1 MGIKKR
7 KITEYQQDK
16 QNANK
21 GNTRGQAMIDASF
34 AESGA
39 GRSVLVTADNVLI
52 AGNHAIEGA
61 IKAGI
66 TDVIEVETDGTQL
79 VVVKRVDLQA
89 GDKKA
94 KRLSLA
100 DNRSNEINLTHDA
113 EQLMQDIDL
122 LEGLFRQDEIDEL
135 FADHAAEL
143 ETALALDA
151 PKDKEKSRVTKRKYI
166 IKPVLSAD
174 EIRVFERALKATGKI
189 NRGEALIDICK
200 QYLDSQV

>member
-1 MGIKKR
+1 MSIKKR

-21 GNTRGQAMIDASF
+21 GNTRGQKMIDSSF

-39 GRSVLVTADNVLI
+39 GRSVLVTADDVLI

-61 IKAGI
+61 MRAGI
-66 TDVIEVETDGTQL
+66 TDVIEIETDGSQL

-94 KRLSLA
+94 KRLAIA
-100 DNRSNEINLTHDA
+100 DNRVGQVNLEFSAD
-113 EQLMQDIDL
+113 QLMQDIDM
-122 LEGLFRQDEIDEL
+122 LEGLFRQDEIDAL
-135 FADHAAEL
+135 LVDHTAEL
-143 ETALALDA
+143 ETALALDTPNA
-151 PKDKEKSRVTKRKYI
+151 KEKSRVTKRKYI

-174 EIRVFERALKATGKI
+174 EIRVFEKALKATGKI